1 VIGVLTHDATLTAF
15 IRDLLCFLGAWFAV
29 AAAVRLYTRG
39 GRWRLVVTW
48 LVGVSLAVLV
58 RAAIVG
64 RWPDAFYGV
73 ALGFTALFVVLT
85 RSLLSSRLQ
94 SHRR

>member
-1 VIGVLTHDATLTAF
+1 
-15 IRDLLCFLGAWFAV
+15 V
-29 AAAVRLYTRG
+29 AAAVRLYTRSG
-39 GRWRLVVTW
+39 WWRLVVTW

-64 RWPDAFYGV
+64 RWPGAFYAV
-73 ALGFTALFVVLT
+73 ALGFTALFLVLA

-94 SHRR
+94 SSRR